1 MRALEQRIRGMI
13 ARAVVRLVGDATKAQ
28 ELQLDLL
35 ADESQDG
42 VERLQNYGFTSHP
55 LAGAEA
61 IVASVGGLRSHM
73 IALVVEDR
81 RYRLTGLAAGE
92 VAIYDDLGNV
102 IKLGRDRI
110 EILAAS
116 KVQLTAPDGLTIDA
130 DVTINGDVAI
140 TGAVA
145 VDGTLTASTDVV
157 GGGKSLKTHKH
168 TGVQAGAAQTGEPA

>member
-1 MRALEQRIRGMI
+1 MKALENRLRGMI
-13 ARAVVRLVGDATKAQ
+13 ARAVVRLINDAARAQ

-35 ADESQDG
+35 AEESQDG

-55 LAGAEA
+55 FDGAEA

-81 RYRLTGLAAGE
+81 RYRLTGLAPGE